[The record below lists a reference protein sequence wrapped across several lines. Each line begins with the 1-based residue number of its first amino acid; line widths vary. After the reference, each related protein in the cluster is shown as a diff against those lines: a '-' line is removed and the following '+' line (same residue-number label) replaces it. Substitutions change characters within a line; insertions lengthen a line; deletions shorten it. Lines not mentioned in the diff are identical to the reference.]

1 MARSRDTS
9 KFEDLEALRQR
20 FQEFR
25 KANRPRT
32 RLPEELWNAAAEI
45 AGRRGM
51 GLAVRTLRLDVNNLK
66 KRMGQPVSQAGRRP
80 GRQKTAA
87 TAPAKFVEFVV
98 PAPAAASCVVEVESA
113 LGGKLRMELKGLGT
127 SEIAQLLQAFAGR

>member
-51 GLAVRTLRLDVNNLK
+51 GLTVRTLRLDVNNLK

-80 GRQKTAA
+80 RRQKTVSLRQA
-87 TAPAKFVEFVV
+87 
-98 PAPAAASCVVEVESA
+98 CVTE
-113 LGGKLRMELKGLGT
+113 G
-127 SEIAQLLQAFAGR
+127 

>member
-45 AGRRGM
+45 AGRRGV
-51 GLAVRTLRLDVNNLK
+51 GLTVRTLRLDVNNLK
-66 KRMGQPVSQAGRRP
+66 RRMGQPVAPAGRRP
-80 GRQKTAA
+80 RRQKTPAA
-87 TAPAKFVEFVV
+87 APAKFVEFVV
-98 PAPAAASCVVEVESA
+98 PASAASSCVVEVESA
-113 LGGKLRMELKGLGT
+113 RGGKLRMELKGLGT